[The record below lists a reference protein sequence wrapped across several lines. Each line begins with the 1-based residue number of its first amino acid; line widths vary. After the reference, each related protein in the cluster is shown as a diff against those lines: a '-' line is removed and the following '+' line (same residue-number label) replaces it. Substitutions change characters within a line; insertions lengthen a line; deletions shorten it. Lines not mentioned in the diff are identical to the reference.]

1 MATINLKEL
10 AEQRNSLMAELDGI
24 AKAAKAETRAYT
36 EEELGK
42 AEELTQKIKAID
54 ATYRAEEER
63 AILAAAPKA
72 VPVDG
77 TASSDESV
85 QAEERAF
92 VEYIRDAK
100 TAELRSDVN
109 LTKSANGA
117 LIPTSIVN
125 KIISKVKDISPLY
138 ALATKYNIG
147 GTITIPYY
155 DESTTAIT
163 MAYATEFTELE
174 SHVGSFTSIQLSGYL
189 AGALTKL
196 SLSLINNS
204 QFDVVGYIVEKMSAA
219 IAEWVEKELIHG
231 SSGKITGLSGIG
243 TDMTVT
249 AVSSTAVTA
258 DELMDVQEKVIDAF
272 QGGAIWIMNRTTRAA
287 IRKLKDSD
295 GNYLLNRDVSAKWGY
310 TLFGKDVYTSDNVD
324 AIAADKVVAF
334 YGDFSGLAIKLSEDA
349 SIQVLREK
357 FATQHAV
364 GVVAWLEMDAK
375 IENAQKIACL
385 KMKAATQQA
394 GG

>member
-10 AEQRNSLMAELDGI
+10 AEQRNMLMAELDGI
-24 AKAAKAETRAYT
+24 SKAAKAETRAYT
-36 EEELGK
+36 EEELSK
-42 AEELTQKIKAID
+42 AEELTQQIKAID
-54 ATYRAEEER
+54 ATYRAEEEK

-77 TASSDESV
+77 AVSSDEGA

-117 LIPTSIVN
+117 IIPTSIVN
-125 KIISKVKDISPLY
+125 KIISKVKEISPLY

-272 QGGAIWIMNRTTRAA
+272 QNGAIWIMNRTTRAA

-334 YGDFSGLAIKLSEDA
+334 YGDFSGLAVKLSEAA

-364 GVVAWLEMDAK
+364 GVVAWMEMDAK

-385 KMKAATQQA
+385 KMKA
-394 GG
+394 GS

>member
-10 AEQRNSLMAELDGI
+10 AEQRNMLMAELDGI
-24 AKAAKAETRAYT
+24 SKAAKAETRAYT
-36 EEELGK
+36 EEELSK
-42 AEELTQKIKAID
+42 AEELTQQIKAID
-54 ATYRAEEER
+54 ATYRAEEEK

-77 TASSDESV
+77 AVSSDESV

-117 LIPTSIVN
+117 IIPTSIVN
-125 KIISKVKDISPLY
+125 KIISKVKEISPLY

-231 SSGKITGLSGIG
+231 SSGKIAGLSGIG

-324 AIAADKVVAF
+324 AIAADKIVAF
-334 YGDFSGLAIKLSEDA
+334 YGDFSGLAVKLSEDA

-364 GVVAWLEMDAK
+364 GVVAWMEMDAK

-385 KMKAATQQA
+385 KMKA
-394 GG
+394 GS

>member
-24 AKAAKAETRAYT
+24 SKAAKAETRAYT
-36 EEELGK
+36 EEELSK

-63 AILAAAPKA
+63 AILSASSKA

-77 TASSDESV
+77 AVSSDEGA

-92 VEYIRDAK
+92 VEYIRDTK
-100 TAELRSDVN
+100 TAELRSDEN

-117 LIPTSIVN
+117 IIPTSIVN
-125 KIISKVKDISPLY
+125 KIISKVKEISPLY
-138 ALATKYNIG
+138 AMATKYNIG
-147 GTITIPYY
+147 GTISIPYY
-155 DESTTAIT
+155 DESTDSIT

-174 SHVGSFTSIQLSGYL
+174 GHSAAFKSIQLSGYL
-189 AGALTKL
+189 AGALTKI

-204 QFDVVGYIVEKMSAA
+204 QFDVVGYIIGKMSEA
-219 IAEWVEKELIHG
+219 IAEWVEKELLHG
-231 SSGKITGLSGIG
+231 TSDKITGLSGISA
-243 TDMTVT
+243 DMTVT
-249 AVSSTAVTA
+249 AASAAAVTA
-258 DELMDVQEKVIDAF
+258 DELMDVQDKVVDAF
-272 QGGAIWIMNRTTRAA
+272 QGGAVWIMNRSTRSA

-310 TLFGKDVYTSDNVD
+310 TLLGKDVYTSDNVD
-324 AIAADKVVAF
+324 AIAAGKPVIY
-334 YGDFSGLAIKLSEDA
+334 YGDFSGLAVKLSEDA
-349 SIQVLREK
+349 SVQVLREK

-364 GVVAWLEMDAK
+364 GVVAWMELDAK
-375 IENAQKIACL
+375 IENSQKIAQL
-385 KMKAATQQA
+385 KMKAS
-394 GG
+394 